1 MSNGFKGHKDYGQYA
16 GDYVANV
23 KALSQGARNSPGGQ
37 NFDKLQRYQARKEQ
51 EAAIDSGNVNF
62 DMGLV
67 PEKYKEQVKAYIIE
81 KAREKGQI
89 ELELQKFRDS
99 GNMQDPMYMELKM
112 QASQLGNELGPNGSL
127 TTQWTNFNKRAA
139 EYTEDAL
146 EGALSDATHGSEAEH
161 INSRIFGNYE
171 DLVIENGQL
180 FFGNSEMGFSNFN
193 DVPEVYNKDYVNA
206 NKILAQTEKIYDKGE
221 KLSDNDKLFYGNSFQ
236 EMMNQGGV
244 NTVMSLAFDK
254 LWSPNPM
261 LDKSN
266 YKNIIAAIRGD
277 DAGRAGQAMEILK
290 KDLQEQYMILLNG
303 QADAGYKKKNPSN
316 PNNPNN
322 PDPFANLP
330 FYTNGKFD
338 STLFNE
344 VPEGG
349 DLNVT
354 LSANK
359 KKLVNELNV
368 ILDETSP
375 TKYPAYNVLTVIPS
389 TGNEEPMVRYEDYG
403 GTSAP
408 KTLTLS
414 RFIKMINNKI
424 K

>member
-81 KAREKGQI
+81 KAREKGKI
-89 ELELQKFRDS
+89 ELQLQKFRDG

-112 QASQLGNELGPNGSL
+112 QASQLANELGPNGSL

-146 EGALSDATHGSEAEH
+146 EGALSDATHGGEAEH

-303 QADAGYKKKNPSN
+303 QANAGYNKKNPKSGN
-316 PNNPNN
+316 
-322 PDPFANLP
+322 DPSSKN
-330 FYTNGKFD
+330 YFD
-338 STLFNE
+338 GAF
-344 VPEGG
+344 G
-349 DLNVT
+349 DLANDAGGIDLEKYKLDIAGNSKKVLNKLNRIAQT
-354 LSANK
+354 NK
-359 KKLVNELNV
+359 KYANAQFQNFSV
-368 ILDETSP
+368 SP
-375 TKYPAYNVLTVIPS
+375 DLS
-389 TGNEEPMVRYEDYG
+389 TGELLISYNQ
-403 GTSAP
+403 GTARITDVP
-408 KTLTLS
+408 LS
-414 RFIKMINNKI
+414 EFMKDFNFVLNK
-424 K
+424 

>member
-1 MSNGFKGHKDYGQYA
+1 MSNGFKGHKDHGQYA

-37 NFDKLQRYQARKEQ
+37 NFDRLQRYQARKEQ

-67 PEKYKEQVKAYIIE
+67 PEKYKEQVKSYIIE
-81 KAREKGQI
+81 KAREKGKI
-89 ELELQKFRDS
+89 ELQLQKFRDG

-112 QASQLGNELGPNGSL
+112 QASQLANELGPQGSL

-193 DVPEVYNKDYVNA
+193 DVPDVYNKDYVNA
-206 NKILAQTEKIYDKGE
+206 NKILAQTEKIFDKGE
-221 KLSDNDKLFYGNSFQ
+221 KLSDNDKLFYGNSLM

-290 KDLQEQYMILLNG
+290 NDLQEQYMILLNG
-303 QADAGYKKKNPSN
+303 QADAGYENKNPSN

-330 FYTNGKFD
+330 FMNNGAWDNSAF
-338 STLFNE
+338 TT

-349 DLNVT
+349 DLAT
-354 LSANK
+354 ITKANK
-359 KKLVNELNV
+359 KKLLNELNV
-368 ILDETSP
+368 ILDETSK
-375 TKYPAYNVLTVIPS
+375 TKYPSYTVTKVDVSPN
-389 TGNEEPMVRYEDYG
+389 GAEPIVTYEDYG
-403 GTSAP
+403 GTTEP
-408 KTLTLS
+408 RTLPLS
-414 RFIKMINNKI
+414 RFMKLINNKI

>member
-1 MSNGFKGHKDYGQYA
+1 MSNGFKGHKDHGQYA

-37 NFDKLQRYQARKEQ
+37 NFDRLQRYQARKEQ

-81 KAREKGQI
+81 KAREKGKI
-89 ELELQKFRDS
+89 ELQLQKFRDG

-112 QASQLGNELGPNGSL
+112 QASQLANELGPNGSL

-193 DVPEVYNKDYVNA
+193 DVPDVYNKDYVNA

-303 QADAGYKKKNPSN
+303 QANAGYNKKNPKSGDD
-316 PNNPNN
+316 
-322 PDPFANLP
+322 PDMKN
-330 FYTNGKFD
+330 YFD
-338 STLFNE
+338 GAF
-344 VPEGG
+344 G
-349 DLNVT
+349 DLANDAGGVDLEKYKLDIAGNSKKVLNKLNRIAQT
-354 LSANK
+354 NK
-359 KKLVNELNV
+359 KYANAQFQNFSVSPDLSTGELLISYNQGTAR
-368 ILDETSP
+368 ILDVPLSEFM
-375 TKYPAYNVLTVIPS
+375 NDFNFVL
-389 TGNEEPMVRYEDYG
+389 
-403 GTSAP
+403 
-408 KTLTLS
+408 
-414 RFIKMINNKI
+414 NK
-424 K
+424 